1 MLWPAGATCQHS
13 PGTGG
18 STVVISRQ
26 LACEDGAA
34 FVVPK
39 AGEKEAWKGGET
51 LAAPAEDSAGGFGS
65 PLNTRLHKSEALQS
79 TFGIDSRG

>member
-26 LACEDGAA
+26 LVVDSRQLACEDGAA
-34 FVVPK
+34 FVLPK
-39 AGEKEAWKGGET
+39 AGKRRLGRAEK
-51 LAAPAEDSAGGFGS
+51 P
-65 PLNTRLHKSEALQS
+65 
-79 TFGIDSRG
+79 

>member
-26 LACEDGAA
+26 LVVDSRQLACEDGAA

-39 AGEKEAWKGGET
+39 AGKRRLGRAEK
-51 LAAPAEDSAGGFGS
+51 P
-65 PLNTRLHKSEALQS
+65 
-79 TFGIDSRG
+79 